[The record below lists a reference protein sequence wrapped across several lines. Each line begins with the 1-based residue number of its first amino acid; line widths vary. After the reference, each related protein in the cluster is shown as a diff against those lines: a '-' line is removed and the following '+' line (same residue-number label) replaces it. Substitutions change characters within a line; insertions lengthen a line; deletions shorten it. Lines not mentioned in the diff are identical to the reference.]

1 MSEGGNLRQCLVR
14 GAHHRLGVD
23 VELLVDVGDLAGGA
37 EAVHA
42 DEAAFEADVAV
53 PARLNRRFY
62 RDVERLISSAE
73 AFLYA
78 ASAIIL
84 IRRIGRCLS
93 ESE

>member
-1 MSEGGNLRQCLVR
+1 MASATRITVEIVR
-14 GAHHRLGVD
+14 KAVDQVGFTVHKRRCVVEQFFAWLG
-23 VELLVDVGDLAGGA
+23 
-37 EAVHA
+37 
-42 DEAAFEADVAV
+42 
-53 PARLNRRFY
+53 RNRRFY

-93 ESE
+93 DSE